1 MNKPLIKLS
10 LLSALLI
17 SSQGW
22 CGNTSVDL
30 RFGHNTNSEA
40 NDSRIKV
47 MHQADN
53 GFYFSVEA
61 AQTIT
66 IRFLA
71 IPIATVP
78 MIKA

>member
-53 GFYFSVEA
+53 G
-61 AQTIT
+61 
-66 IRFLA
+66 
-71 IPIATVP
+71 
-78 MIKA
+78 